1 MILFNF
7 TPSHTPIIVVCMPP
21 KTKKDK
27 IAFIISLP
35 FSLIKFPVIT
45 LIVRRKNIKEI
56 PKKIYEIL
64 LSFLGNSV
72 VCPNQKIN
80 KMTGRLPKIPTIKN
94 SSKK

>member
-56 PKKIYEIL
+56 PKKIYFLENFSYTENGKIQRAESIKL
-64 LSFLGNSV
+64 LL
-72 VCPNQKIN
+72 K
-80 KMTGRLPKIPTIKN
+80 TKN
-94 SSKK
+94 N